1 MSNNEAFSR
10 VSPPASMATAVG
22 ANPVPSSPPPVYV
35 IASVKSFGWYSSVG
49 WNGRSVG
56 SNP

>member
-1 MSNNEAFSR
+1 
-10 VSPPASMATAVG
+10 MATPSG

-35 IASVKSFGWYSSVG
+35 TAIVKSFGTNSNVG

-56 SNP
+56 SRP